1 MNDGQIVQTEGN
13 LGRDWEPKQVTV
25 RGEEVT
31 LWKSSV
37 AVNNGGKD
45 APPTWVNLT
54 IWPDRDTN
62 SDGHGRIV
70 ADRTGKGTKIMVK
83 GKVKVSEYQG
93 KPKYDLSVW
102 TIAEVIRP
110 PLSDQQIAGAFPGA
124 EWKSSLE
131 ERVIMTPESM
141 EPF

>member
-13 LGRDWEPKQVTV
+13 LGRDWESKQVTV

-31 LWKSSV
+31 LWKSSI
-37 AVNNGGKD
+37 AVNKGRD
-45 APPTWVNLT
+45 TDPLWLNLT
-54 IWPDRDTN
+54 IWPDRETN
-62 SDGHGRIV
+62 SDGLGRMV

-83 GKVKVSEYQG
+83 GKVQVSEYQG

-102 TIAEVIRP
+102 TIGEVIRP
-110 PLSDQQIAGAFPGA
+110 PLREQALAAAFPGSKLERPA
-124 EWKSSLE
+124 PPSL
-131 ERVIMTPESM
+131 ESM